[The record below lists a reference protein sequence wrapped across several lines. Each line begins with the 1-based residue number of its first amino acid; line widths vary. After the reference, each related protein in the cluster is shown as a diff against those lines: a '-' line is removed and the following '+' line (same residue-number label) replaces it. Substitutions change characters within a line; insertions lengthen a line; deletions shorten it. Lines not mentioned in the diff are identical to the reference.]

1 MEEPTVP
8 WEYHVTYTDDVDG
21 LPDFAGMLS
30 WHACTK
36 AQNAQFTF
44 VWLQCSKDHL
54 EQSPVKSDQ
63 AIFKI
68 CGYTNTKYELVSY
81 QSLCLDFVHDK
92 TFGEDDDVDDDA
104 YDNLICVMYVL
115 CFEQAY
121 QGPSRIGLFAV
132 QTPGLR

>member
-1 MEEPTVP
+1 MEEPTAP

-81 QSLCLDFVHDK
+81 QSLCLGFVHDK

-104 YDNLICVMYVL
+104 DGMI
-115 CFEQAY
+115 
-121 QGPSRIGLFAV
+121 I
-132 QTPGLR
+132 